1 MGILINC
8 QSITKSYAS
17 RPLFRELSF
26 AIEDGEQLG
35 LIGPNGAGKSTLLKI
50 LAGITEPDAGSL
62 AIRKNL
68 RVAYLAQ
75 HQKYEPGPSIV
86 DLVTKETQD
95 ESFSEH
101 ERAAAIDST
110 LALIGFPDKN
120 AEAAKLSGGWQK
132 RLALAC
138 ALVKKPDLLLLDEP
152 TNHLDLEGVLWLEAF
167 LKKIASQKQ
176 RTMSFV
182 LISHDRAFLEGVCT
196 GVMELNPRFPQGFIK
211 SKGNYTA
218 YLLAKQEMEAQQAHL
233 EAALA
238 SQMRREMEWLSRGAR
253 ARQTKSK
260 HRIEGAGKLM
270 DELAEVK
277 QRNAMASKMGV
288 EFEATNRKT
297 KELLSAKDVSKS
309 FDDRVLFK
317 DLELVLRQGIRIG
330 LVGRNGSGK
339 TTLLKVLLGKENA
352 TTGTVKRADGL
363 KMVWFDQNR
372 NQIDQKLT
380 LKQALCQAG
389 EDAVVYQGRSIHV
402 ATWAKRFLFDPQQLA
417 MPVSYLSGGEQARI
431 LIANLML
438 QPADIL
444 ILDEPTND
452 LDIPSLEVLQE
463 SLEEFPGAIIL
474 VTHDRMMLDTVSNCI
489 LALDGTGGADFFA
502 DFDQCKYIFEKQK
515 KSKTDKSDK
524 SEKSQDNKV
533 IDQPK
538 SESARPQRTL
548 NNLSGSQKK
557 DLAELPEKIEQAE
570 ARLEAIVK
578 EMHDPKVTSNF
589 VRLQELAKEEEK
601 QRKLL
606 EALFERWQE
615 LEMLQNN

>member
-50 LAGITEPDAGSL
+50 LAGLTEPDTGSL
-62 AIRKNL
+62 ATRKNL

-75 HQKYEPGPSIV
+75 HQKYEPGPSIL
-86 DLVTKETQD
+86 DLVTKEAECEEFKD
-95 ESFSEH
+95 H

-110 LALIGFPDKN
+110 LSLIGFPDKN
-120 AEAAKLSGGWQK
+120 APAASLSGGWQK

-138 ALVKKPDLLLLDEP
+138 ELVKKPDLLLLDEP
-152 TNHLDLEGVLWLEAF
+152 TNHLDLEGVLWLESF
-167 LKKIASQKQ
+167 LKRISSQTK

-196 GVMELNPRFPQGFIK
+196 SVMELNPRFPQGFIK
-211 SKGNYTA
+211 SKGNYSA
-218 YLLAKQEMEAQQAHL
+218 YLLARQEMEAQQAHL

-270 DELAEVK
+270 EELAEVK

-297 KELLSAKDVSKS
+297 KELLSTKDVSKS
-309 FDDRVLFK
+309 FAERVLFK
-317 DLELVLRQGIRIG
+317 DLELVLRQGVRVG

-339 TTLLKVLLGKENA
+339 TTLLKILLGQENA

-372 NQIDQKLT
+372 NQVDQNQT
-380 LKQALCQAG
+380 LKQALCQQG
-389 EDAVVYQGRSIHV
+389 EDSVVYQGRSIHV
-402 ATWAKRFLFDPQQLA
+402 ATWAKRFLFDTQQLA

-444 ILDEPTND
+444 VLDEPTND

-489 LALDGTGGADFFA
+489 LALDGAGGADFFA
-502 DFDQCKYIFEKQK
+502 DFDQCKHIFE
-515 KSKTDKSDK
+515 KTDKSNK
-524 SEKSQDNKV
+524 SDNYSDSK
-533 IDQPK
+533 DAEQAK
-538 SESARPQRTL
+538 QKGKPQRASNSLT
-548 NNLSGSQKK
+548 GSQKK
-557 DLAELPEKIEQAE
+557 DLAALPEKIEAAE
-570 ARLEAIVK
+570 ARLEAICK
-578 EMHDPKVTSNF
+578 EMQDPKVTSNF
-589 VRLQELAKEEEK
+589 VRLQELANEEEQQK
-601 QRKLL
+601 QLL
-606 EALFERWQE
+606 ESLFERWQE
-615 LEMLQNN
+615 LESLQQS

>member
-17 RPLFRELSF
+17 RPLFSDLSF

-50 LAGITEPDAGSL
+50 LAAISEPDQGTL
-62 AIRKNL
+62 ATRKNL
-68 RVAYLAQ
+68 RVSYLSQ
-75 HQKYEPGPSIV
+75 HQKYEPGPSIQEI
-86 DLVTKETQD
+86 VTSEAQKVP
-95 ESFSEH
+95 FSDH

-110 LALIGFPDKN
+110 LSLIGFPDRN
-120 AEAAKLSGGWQK
+120 LEAARLSGGWQK

-138 ALVKKPDLLLLDEP
+138 ALVCRPELLLLDEP
-152 TNHLDLEGVLWLEAF
+152 TNHLDLEGVLWLESF
-167 LKKIASQKQ
+167 LKKLSTAKQK
-176 RTMSFV
+176 MSFV
-182 LISHDRAFLEGVCT
+182 LVSHDRAFLEGVCNS
-196 GVMELNPRFPQGFIK
+196 VMELNPRFPQGYVK
-211 SKGNYTA
+211 SKGNYSA
-218 YLLAKQEMEAQQAHL
+218 FLIARQEMEAQQAHL

-238 SQMRREMEWLSRGAR
+238 SQVRREVEWLSRGAR

-270 DELAEVK
+270 DELSEVK

-297 KELLSAKDVSKS
+297 KELLSAKNISKS
-309 FDDRVLFK
+309 FGERVLFR

-330 LVGRNGSGK
+330 LVGKNGSGK
-339 TTLLKVLLGKENA
+339 TTLLKVLLGKEDSSS
-352 TTGTVKRADGL
+352 GSIKRADGI

-372 NQIDQKLT
+372 NQVDQEQT
-380 LKQALCQAG
+380 LKQALCPAG
-389 EDAVVYQGRSIHV
+389 GDSVVYQGRSVHV
-402 ATWAKRFLFDPQQLA
+402 ATWAKRFLFDTKQLA

-474 VTHDRMMLDTVSNCI
+474 VSHDRMMLDTVSNCI
-489 LALDGTGGADFFA
+489 LALDGTGGADYYA
-502 DFDQCKYIFEKQK
+502 DLDQCRFIFDNEPQNNSES
-515 KSKTDKSDK
+515 SKEK
-524 SEKSQDNKV
+524 SEKSKP
-533 IDQPK
+533 PK
-538 SESARPQRTL
+538 SAKSASGLT
-548 NNLSGSQKK
+548 GSQKK
-557 DLAELPEKIEQAE
+557 DLAALPGKIEETE
-570 ARLEAIVK
+570 ARLEAIAK
-578 EMHDPKVTSNF
+578 EMHDPKVASNF
-589 VRLQELAKEEEK
+589 VRLQELAQEEVEQKE
-601 QRKLL
+601 LL
-606 EALFERWQE
+606 ESLFERWQE
-615 LEMLQNN
+615 LELIVSGKE

>member
-17 RPLFRELSF
+17 RPLFSDLSF

-50 LAGITEPDAGSL
+50 LAAISEPDQGTL
-62 AIRKNL
+62 ATRKNL
-68 RVAYLAQ
+68 RVSYLSQ
-75 HQKYEPGPSIV
+75 HQKYEPGPSIL
-86 DLVTKETQD
+86 DIVTSEAQKVP
-95 ESFSEH
+95 FSDH

-110 LALIGFPDKN
+110 LSLIGFPDRN
-120 AEAAKLSGGWQK
+120 LEAARLSGGWQK

-138 ALVKKPDLLLLDEP
+138 ALVCRPELLLLDEP
-152 TNHLDLEGVLWLEAF
+152 TNHLDLEGVLWLESF
-167 LKKIASQKQ
+167 LKKLSTAKQK
-176 RTMSFV
+176 MSFV
-182 LISHDRAFLEGVCT
+182 LVSHDRAFSEGVCNS
-196 GVMELNPRFPQGFIK
+196 VMELNPRFPQGYVK
-211 SKGNYTA
+211 SKGNYSA
-218 YLLAKQEMEAQQAHL
+218 FLIARQEMEAQQAHL

-238 SQMRREMEWLSRGAR
+238 SQVRREVEWLSRGAR

-270 DELAEVK
+270 DELSEVK

-297 KELLSAKDVSKS
+297 KELLSAKNISKS
-309 FDDRVLFK
+309 FGQRVLFR

-330 LVGRNGSGK
+330 LVGKNGSGK
-339 TTLLKVLLGKENA
+339 TTLLKVLLGKEDSSS
-352 TTGTVKRADGL
+352 GTIKRADGI

-372 NQIDQKLT
+372 NQVDQEQT
-380 LKQALCQAG
+380 LKQALCPAG
-389 EDAVVYQGRSIHV
+389 GDSVVYQGRSVHV
-402 ATWAKRFLFDPQQLA
+402 ATWAKRFLFDTKQLA

-474 VTHDRMMLDTVSNCI
+474 VSHDRMMLDTVSNCI
-489 LALDGTGGADFFA
+489 LALDGTGGADYYA
-502 DFDQCKYIFEKQK
+502 DLDQCRFIFENEPQNNSES
-515 KSKTDKSDK
+515 SKEKSDK
-524 SEKSQDNKV
+524 SKPAKSA
-533 IDQPK
+533 K
-538 SESARPQRTL
+538 SASGLT
-548 NNLSGSQKK
+548 GSQKK
-557 DLAELPEKIEQAE
+557 DLAALPGKIEETE
-570 ARLEAIVK
+570 ARIEAIAK
-578 EMHDPKVTSNF
+578 EMHDPKVASNF
-589 VRLQELAKEEEK
+589 VRLQELTQEEAEQK
-601 QRKLL
+601 NLL
-606 EALFERWQE
+606 ESLFERWQE
-615 LEMLQNN
+615 LELIVSGKE